1 MTASAQ
7 RTSAK
12 ISAAKS
18 GRILAL
24 DYGRTRIGLALSDEL
39 ALTSQPA
46 GALARTNRRDVVT
59 HLRALVRKN
68 NVRQIIIGL
77 PLHLD
82 GTQSEMSAEV
92 QRFAARLRKH
102 LGIPIGL
109 VDERLTSWDAANDPA
124 LARAKKNRVAK
135 SSGDR
140 DAIAAAIILRDYL
153 VTRAATS
160 RQQQQSVSRLLPP
173 PENS

>member
-1 MTASAQ
+1 MTAHAQ

-12 ISAAKS
+12 ISVAKS

-24 DYGRTRIGLALSDEL
+24 DYGRARIGLALSDEL

-46 GALARTNRRDVVT
+46 GALVRTNRRDDVT

-68 NVRQIIIGL
+68 NVRQIVIGL

-102 LGIPIGL
+102 LGIPVDL

-124 LARAKKNRVAK
+124 LSAIKKKRATK

-153 VTRAATS
+153 TSRAATS
-160 RQQQQSVSRLLPP
+160 QQHQTPPSRP